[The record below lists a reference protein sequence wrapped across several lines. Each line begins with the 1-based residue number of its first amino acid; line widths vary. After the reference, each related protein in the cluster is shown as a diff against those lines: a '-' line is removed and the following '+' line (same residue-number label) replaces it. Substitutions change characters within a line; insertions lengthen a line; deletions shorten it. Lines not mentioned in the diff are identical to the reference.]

1 MKKVL
6 VIHGANLNVLGQR
19 EVGLYGQQTLE
30 ELNGL
35 VADAAKSLGLE
46 VQSFQSNHVGE
57 IVEKIHSAVGKFDA
71 ILINPAAHTHY
82 SIAIR
87 DALAA
92 VGLPAVEV
100 HLSNIHAREEFRE
113 KSVTAAV
120 CRGQICGFGPLS
132 YTLGLQALKAIL
144 EESA

>member
-6 VIHGANLNVLGQR
+6 VIHGANLNVLGRR
-19 EVGLYGQQTLE
+19 EVGVYGQQTLE
-30 ELNGL
+30 EVDGL
-35 VADAAKSLGLE
+35 IAEAAKSLGLE
-46 VQSFQSNHVGE
+46 VKFFQSNHEGE
-57 IVEKIHSAVGKFDA
+57 IVEKVHSAPGQFDA

-87 DALAA
+87 DALGAA
-92 VGLPAVEV
+92 GLPAVEV
-100 HLSNIHAREEFRE
+100 HLSNIHAREEFRAR
-113 KSVTAAV
+113 SVTAAV

-144 EESA
+144 EESG